1 MESYLRWRA
10 VPLNMRGSLR
20 ERARRVVKDDRV
32 QRLTPGITP
41 LCRRIVLRFD
51 DYHQAH
57 DIEQWQRTLSTF
69 DDAGM
74 RGLVS
79 VPPYVSD
86 EPLAPEHVRF
96 LRDLQASG
104 WEIAQHGHRHVD
116 VVDAD
121 YRSEFRG
128 RPFAEQHHA
137 VGAGLDRLREL
148 GLEPRTFVP
157 PWHQFDRT
165 TVRALAAHGFDCLNE
180 GRWPLPRRVDGVTL
194 VPTHPPG
201 LHPDTLAVGV
211 LTLVGHPHLD
221 DDPTAF
227 IDRVGPY
234 ADRVATPAEV
244 TDWWARGPLRALLG

>member
-1 MESYLRWRA
+1 MVAGADTAEVVA
-10 VPLNMRGSLR
+10 VTLR
-20 ERARRVVKDDRV
+20 EQVRRVVKDERF
-32 QRLTPGITP
+32 QRLMPGITP
-41 LCRRIVLRFD
+41 LCRLIVLRFD

-57 DIEQWQRTLSTF
+57 DIDRWQATLTAF
-69 DDAGM
+69 DEAGL

-79 VPPYVSD
+79 VPPFVGD
-86 EPLAPEHVRF
+86 EPLDPAHVEF
-96 LRDLQASG
+96 LHRLERSG

-116 VVDAD
+116 AVDAD

-137 VGAGLDRLREL
+137 IGAGLDRMRDL

-180 GRWPLPRRVDGVTL
+180 GRWPLPRVVDGVTL

-201 LHPDTLAVGV
+201 FHPDTLAVGV

-221 DDPTAF
+221 EDPTAF
-227 IDRVGPY
+227 VDWIAPH
-234 ADRVATPAEV
+234 ADRVATPAEI
-244 TDWWARGPLRALLG
+244 TDWWSKTFLKSISAP